1 MISGGAA
8 QNRLALIALNAYS
21 IGSDIQALT
30 QIGDFKV
37 VLAIILCKSTIRKGR
52 LMFLQIDKSRSRL
65 VLVVFS
71 LV

>member
-8 QNRLALIALNAYS
+8 QNRLALIALNAYR
-21 IGSDIQALT
+21 IGSNIQALT

-52 LMFLQIDKSRSRL
+52 LMFLQIDKSRLRL
-65 VLVVFS
+65 ILVVFS